1 VEEMVAPWTNPEVDS
16 APTVMVSVVTAPR
29 VVTDWRVSDEATV
42 MLLKRPPSPSNIV
55 ADTEP
60 STMAF
65 PVMDASPTTVK
76 LSVSVSTIKL
86 VAETVPAN
94 TVPVVVKPVVVMV
107 PVAGSDLRSL
117 FEVRLKFP
125 SLNWMTPF
133 FPEADALPPP
143 SKELS
148 MELILLIKDIKT
160 YSINNDGSV

>member
-1 VEEMVAPWTNPEVDS
+1 M
-16 APTVMVSVVTAPR
+16 
-29 VVTDWRVSDEATV
+29 
-42 MLLKRPPSPSNIV
+42 PPSPSKIV

-60 STMAF
+60 STVAF
-65 PVMDASPTTVK
+65 PVMDASPTTVS
-76 LSVSVSTIKL
+76 SVTVSATRLDVDI
-86 VAETVPAN
+86 VAAK

-133 FPEADALPPP
+133 FPEAEALPPP

-160 YSINNDGSV
+160 FSTINDGPV

>member
-1 VEEMVAPWTNPEVDS
+1 M
-16 APTVMVSVVTAPR
+16 
-29 VVTDWRVSDEATV
+29 
-42 MLLKRPPSPSNIV
+42 PPSPSKIV

-60 STMAF
+60 STVAF
-65 PVMDASPTTVK
+65 PVMDASPTTVS
-76 LSVSVSTIKL
+76 SVTVSATRLDVDI
-86 VAETVPAN
+86 VAAK

-107 PVAGSDLRSL
+107 PVFGSDLRSL

-133 FPEADALPPP
+133 FPEAEAPPPP

-160 YSINNDGSV
+160 FSTINDGPV

>member
-1 VEEMVAPWTNPEVDS
+1 M
-16 APTVMVSVVTAPR
+16 
-29 VVTDWRVSDEATV
+29 
-42 MLLKRPPSPSNIV
+42 PPSPSKIV

-60 STMAF
+60 STVTF
-65 PVMDASPTTVK
+65 PVMDASPTTVS
-76 LSVSVSTIKL
+76 SVTVSATRLDVDI
-86 VAETVPAN
+86 VAAK

-133 FPEADALPPP
+133 FPEAEAPPPP

-160 YSINNDGSV
+160 FSTINDGPV

>member
-1 VEEMVAPWTNPEVDS
+1 MV
-16 APTVMVSVVTAPR
+16 
-29 VVTDWRVSDEATV
+29 
-42 MLLKRPPSPSNIV
+42 
-55 ADTEP
+55 
-60 STMAF
+60 
-65 PVMDASPTTVK
+65 ASPTTVS
-76 LSVSVSTIKL
+76 SVIVSATRLDVEI
-86 VAETVPAN
+86 VAAK

-133 FPEADALPPP
+133 FPEAEALPPP

-160 YSINNDGSV
+160 YSINNDGPVRS

>member
-1 VEEMVAPWTNPEVDS
+1 MLADVPVIDVAVKVPETDAHAV
-16 APTVMVSVVTAPR
+16 VSVWLISTL
-29 VVTDWRVSDEATV
+29 VV
-42 MLLKRPPSPSNIV
+42 LIV
-55 ADTEP
+55 P
-60 STMAF
+60 STVAF
-65 PVMDASPTTVK
+65 SVMDTSPTTVK

-86 VAETVPAN
+86 VAETVPAK

-148 MELILLIKDIKT
+148 MELILLIKHIKT
-160 YSINNDGSV
+160 S

>member
-1 VEEMVAPWTNPEVDS
+1 M
-16 APTVMVSVVTAPR
+16 
-29 VVTDWRVSDEATV
+29 
-42 MLLKRPPSPSNIV
+42 PPSPSKIV

-60 STMAF
+60 STVAF
-65 PVMDASPTTVK
+65 PVMDASPTTVS
-76 LSVSVSTIKL
+76 SVTVSATRLDVDI
-86 VAETVPAN
+86 VAAK

-133 FPEADALPPP
+133 FPEAEAPPPP

-160 YSINNDGSV
+160 FSTINDGPV

>member
-1 VEEMVAPWTNPEVDS
+1 MSTL
-16 APTVMVSVVTAPR
+16 VV
-29 VVTDWRVSDEATV
+29 
-42 MLLKRPPSPSNIV
+42 LIV
-55 ADTEP
+55 P
-60 STMAF
+60 STVAS
-65 PVMDASPTTVK
+65 PVIDASPTTVK

-86 VAETVPAN
+86 VAETVPAK

-160 YSINNDGSV
+160 YSTNNDGPI

>member
-1 VEEMVAPWTNPEVDS
+1 M
-16 APTVMVSVVTAPR
+16 
-29 VVTDWRVSDEATV
+29 
-42 MLLKRPPSPSNIV
+42 PPSPSKIV

-60 STMAF
+60 STVTF
-65 PVMDASPTTVK
+65 PVMDASPTTVS
-76 LSVSVSTIKL
+76 SVTVSATRLDVDI
-86 VAETVPAN
+86 VAAK

-133 FPEADALPPP
+133 FPEAEALPPP

-160 YSINNDGSV
+160 FSTINDGPV